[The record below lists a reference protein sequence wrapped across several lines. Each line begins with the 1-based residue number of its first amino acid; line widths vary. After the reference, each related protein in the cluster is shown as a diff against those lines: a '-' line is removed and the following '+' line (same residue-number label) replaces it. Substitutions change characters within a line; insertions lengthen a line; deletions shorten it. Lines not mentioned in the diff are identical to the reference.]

1 MLTALLSAISI
12 FTKWCHQDYLSL
24 NDPNRIFLDSLFRA
38 RLADLGMKTQTAVR
52 CKRKE
57 KTTIS
62 YTRRTEKRS
71 FR

>member
-1 MLTALLSAISI
+1 MKKKKDGVTRTI
-12 FTKWCHQDYLSL
+12 WSL

-38 RLADLGMKTQTAVR
+38 RLADLGMETQTAVR

-62 YTRRTEKRS
+62 YTD
-71 FR
+71 